1 MPSKVNVKRAPAQK
15 SMHNTKA
22 TEEAVNAENA
32 DFAGPTAFPASEAS
46 TDAELALSGNA
57 PDTDDN
63 TGLNDADADT
73 TYLKEDMAED
83 TKTVRQS
90 GKSAKKASPAIK
102 AAPVDPHLG
111 FNVVIAEGKAL
122 KLNPKTNNHVFFE
135 VGIKTEDNTLH
146 VRMSGNEGGGLHSK
160 EWLPLLL
167 ICELIEKHQGQS
179 FKSTIF
185 NPLFKGSSANN
196 AGFLGAVLR
205 SAKLG
210 LLKASDVALYQHQV
224 PEDYATRKSTLMA
237 FLDQ

>member
-1 MPSKVNVKRAPAQK
+1 MANKVNVKRAPAQK
-15 SMHNTKA
+15 SVHNTKA
-22 TEEAVNAENA
+22 AEEAIDAENA
-32 DFAGPTAFPASEAS
+32 GPTDLPTDEAS
-46 TDAELALSGNA
+46 TDAESALSGNL
-57 PDTDDN
+57 PDADES
-63 TGLNDADADT
+63 TGLTDVDADT

-83 TKTVRQS
+83 AKAVRQS
-90 GKSAKKASPAIK
+90 GKTAKKASPAIK

-111 FNVVIAEGKAL
+111 FTLVITDGKAL

-135 VGIKTEDNTLH
+135 VGIKTEDKTLH

-160 EWLPLLL
+160 EWLPLLP

-224 PEDYATRKSTLMA
+224 PDDYAARKATLMA

>member
-15 SMHNTKA
+15 SVHNTKA
-22 TEEAVNAENA
+22 AEEDVNAENA
-32 DFAGPTAFPASEAS
+32 DFAGPTELSASEAS
-46 TDAELALSGNA
+46 TDADLALSGNESG
-57 PDTDDN
+57 TDDN
-63 TGLNDADADT
+63 TGLSDADVDT

-102 AAPVDPHLG
+102 AAPVDPHLS
-111 FNVVIAEGKAL
+111 FNVVIADGKAL

-146 VRMSGNEGGGLHSK
+146 VRMSGNEGSGLHSK
-160 EWLPLLL
+160 EWLPLLP

-224 PEDYATRKSTLMA
+224 PEDYAARKSALMA